1 MSNILHAQKV
11 IQNNQEFLISVIPVK
26 TLKNY
31 TKYTERVIVGFDDSN
46 LPIYNSEIQRKTDT
60 SKVNLIADFLIN
72 DPDAMFPTNIVLAI
86 PSFIIDDFIEE
97 NKSVTITLN
106 PKLEEELKK
115 ENGDVFISVIDGQH
129 RLRGI
134 EMAINRLEKDI
145 EILTADNSNPKKL
158 VKFKEVLSNL
168 LAFEIAVTFFVDPVL
183 EYQAS
188 IFSTINRTQTKVSE
202 SLVYSLFGLTD
213 KVSPQKSSL
222 EITLSLNSVTT
233 SPFYNRIKLVGQA
246 YKRGESPPL
255 TQAAMVKSLIKC
267 ISANA
272 KESERDRFRPRAE
285 LLKGFTPDLCFR
297 RYYANG
303 QDLSISKIMFAY
315 FGSVRQEFKDVNQY
329 SFWDLEATPNILQ
342 TTVGYET
349 LLNLM
354 KLILIDIDVQIV
366 SRLKK
371 EDDKFLP
378 ETYRT
383 YLERVTTID
392 FTNFDRYPKTSVTKS
407 VLLDDFQ
414 LLVFPL

>member
-1 MSNILHAQKV
+1 MNNILLAQKV

-26 TLKNY
+26 TLQNY
-31 TKYTERVIVGFDDSN
+31 TKYTERIIVGFDESN

-86 PSFIIDDFIEE
+86 PSFIIDDFTEE

-106 PKLEEELKK
+106 PKVEEELKK

-134 EMAINRLEKDI
+134 EMAIDRLKKDI

-158 VKFKEVLSNL
+158 ARFKVVLSNL
-168 LAFEIAVTFFVDPVL
+168 LVFEIAVTFFVDPVL

-233 SPFYNRIKLVGQA
+233 SPFYNRIKLVGHA
-246 YKRGESPPL
+246 YKRGQSPPL

-272 KESERDRFRPRAE
+272 KESERDRFRPRTE
-285 LLKGFTPDLCFR
+285 LLKGVTPELCFR

-315 FGSVRQEFKDVNQY
+315 FESIHEVFKDVNQI
-329 SFWDLEATPNILQ
+329 SFWDLESVPNILQ

-349 LLNLM
+349 LLNLL
-354 KLILIDIDVQIV
+354 KLILQDIETQI
-366 SRLKK
+366 SERLKK

-378 ETYRT
+378 VTYRT
-383 YLERVTTID
+383 YLDKAATID
-392 FTNFDRYPKTSVTKS
+392 FTNFERFPRTSITKS
-407 VLLDDFQ
+407 ILLED
-414 LLVFPL
+414 LKALVFQV